1 MRIGIVGGIERSEG
15 SLRDLA
21 EEFGHQLDFHG
32 GHLAGRGSLNLGELV
47 RRVELLIILTD
58 VNSHGA
64 VQLARRLARQQ
75 RVPLLLL
82 RRCGPARFGEIL
94 RNLGSAKTDAVHA

>member
-1 MRIGIVGGIERSEG
+1 M
-15 SLRDLA
+15 RDLA
-21 EEFGHQLDFHG
+21 EESSGHQARLSRAGTWPG
-32 GHLAGRGSLNLGELV
+32 GAASNLAELV

-64 VQLARRLARQQ
+64 VQFARRLARQQ

-82 RRCGPARFGEIL
+82 RRCGPARFAEIL
-94 RNLGSAKTDAVHA
+94 RNLGSAKTDVLHA